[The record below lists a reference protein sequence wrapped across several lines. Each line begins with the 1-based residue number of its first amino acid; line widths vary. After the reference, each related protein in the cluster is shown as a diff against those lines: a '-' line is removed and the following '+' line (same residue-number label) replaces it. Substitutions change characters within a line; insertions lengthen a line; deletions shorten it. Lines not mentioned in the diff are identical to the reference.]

1 LRKIIFISIFLIST
15 ICTAQNNDSIPES
28 ENVYL
33 ELLNYTPKNFKIDL
47 ENKPSSEFLKTDL
60 NSIWKLKFAYELK
73 DKLNDNEIK
82 WLEDQINQL
91 TVAYFLEKKPIII
104 ESVGGYSGCP
114 EQLVTSVLKNKTKVT
129 VLNFCSGSCI
139 VNNKTED
146 FIRIFNNRTEKLLL
160 N

>member
-1 LRKIIFISIFLIST
+1 MRNIIFITIFLLST

-28 ENVYL
+28 EKEYL

-47 ENKPSSEFLKTDL
+47 ENKPSSEFLKTEL

-82 WLEDQINQL
+82 LLEDQINQL
-91 TVAYFLEKKPIII
+91 AVAYFLEKKPIII

-114 EQLVTSVLKNKTKVT
+114 EQLVTSELNNETKVT
-129 VLNFCSGSCI
+129 ILNFCSGGCI

>member
-1 LRKIIFISIFLIST
+1 MRNIIFITIFLLST

-28 ENVYL
+28 EKEYL

-91 TVAYFLEKKPIII
+91 AVAYFLEKKPIII

-114 EQLVTSVLKNKTKVT
+114 EQLVTSELKNETKVT
-129 VLNFCSGSCI
+129 ILNFCSGGCI